1 MGCIFIHFFGRP
13 AAGRAGA
20 NFHYTIPTE
29 FCQEKICTNF
39 DQKIFPILC
48 ILPIVFLKNLW
59 YTIIVNEREM
69 KPLSHPPADYKM
81 VTKNFKKK
89 SLTNN
94 KNYDIIY
101 L

>member
-20 NFHYTIPTE
+20 NFHYTIPAE

-48 ILPIVFLKNLW
+48 ILPIVILKNLW
-59 YTIIVNEREM
+59 YTIIVNEREI
-69 KPLSHPPADYKM
+69 KNRAVEPSSRRLQNGYK
-81 VTKNFKKK
+81 KFQKKVIDK
-89 SLTNN
+89 
-94 KNYDIIY
+94 
-101 L
+101 